1 MRSDEALG
9 KSEPA
14 RLAAGPS
21 DAGPTAH
28 AELLQERLLLRT
40 LIDNLPD
47 AIYVKDAACRKTLVP
62 VE

>member
-1 MRSDEALG
+1 
-9 KSEPA
+9 
-14 RLAAGPS
+14 LAAGPS

-47 AIYVKDAACRKTLVP
+47 AIYVKDATCRKTIVP